1 MLSLQ
6 NILASEGQ
14 EFIDNLF
21 NKEVVV
27 TEKLNAATLSFR
39 KEHTSE
45 MDLNRKLTFYKGSG
59 AGKKRITIADKVMTT
74 FYASGMTYLNNMSG
88 LIIDRIPANWTFV
101 CRYFPNHQPSFINYS
116 VLPKNNLVLSCI
128 ITNGGTKIDDAD
140 DLRGW
145 AEMFDIAWQEPV
157 FRGYL
162 SEYQKERL
170 TDYIKDGSNGKD
182 SFARFIITML
192 NPSLT
197 HSIYQEDGFDAPIDG
212 FIFKFISDDG
222 ITKPVSA
229 KLIDP
234 YMSNLIS
241 RSKAKKGFEDNKDV
255 LLSDFT
261 IFMMSQDLD
270 SIILTEKTDD
280 DRYLELFYRL
290 FNRYIKFKK
299 AQLEDFDIDTN
310 DIVKESIDIDFSVDL
325 DKISNETTKKLLKE
339 NPEYRNIFKT
349 LLGSFRT
356 KKPEDYK
363 SLVMAPNV
371 VRMFNTM
378 VDKIAEKSKEG
389 HKSKNLSFSDY
400 LSTIRKKDITTLD
413 ISNAPD
419 EVKDEM
425 GVSEPKETRQRE
437 PLSFADFK
445 KKDERKE
452 KKEDDEKRMDNI
464 EDMIRQMKDSIK
476 DISDEVRKSQKEG
489 EKQTEKIEK
498 LEDTTESIKDDE
510 DGDDKKSA
518 GTKHDEGEGAGDR
531 KDGKHGDVKHDT
543 GDDKHDDEDSDS
555 DSEGSEDSDSD
566 EGHDD
571 VESDAA
577 DHDGE
582 KGGDDDGGEDG
593 KKDDDDTSDE
603 DKDDKKEDK
612 HSFGGL

>member
-6 NILASEGQ
+6 NILNTEGQ

-27 TEKLNAATLSFR
+27 IEKLNAATLSF
-39 KEHTSE
+39 KKKHTSE

-59 AGKKRITIADKVMTT
+59 ANKKEITIADKVMTT
-74 FYASGMTYLNNMSG
+74 FYSNGMTYLSNMSN

-128 ITNGGTKIDDAD
+128 ITNGGTKIDNVD
-140 DLRGW
+140 DLRTW
-145 AEMFDIAWQEPV
+145 AEMFDIAYQEPV
-157 FRGYL
+157 FKGYL

-170 TDYIKDGSNGKD
+170 TDYIKDGSNNKD

-197 HSIYQEDGFDAPIDG
+197 HSIYQEDGFDSPIDG

-222 ITKPVSA
+222 VTKPISA

-234 YMSNLIS
+234 YMSSLIAK
-241 RSKAKKGFEDNKDV
+241 SKAKKGFNDNKDV

-310 DIVKESIDIDFSVDL
+310 DVVKESIDIDFSVDI

-378 VDKIAEKSKEG
+378 VDKIADKAKEG
-389 HKSKNLSFSDY
+389 HESKNLSFSDY
-400 LSTIRKKDITTLD
+400 LSTIKKKDITTID
-413 ISNAPD
+413 INNAPD

-425 GVSEPKETRQRE
+425 GLTEPKETKQRE

-445 KKDERKE
+445 KKDEKEEDE
-452 KKEDDEKRMDNI
+452 KKDEKKLKSI
-464 EDMIRQMKDSIK
+464 EDMIKQLKDTVK
-476 DISDEVRKSQKEG
+476 DISDEVKKSKEEE
-489 EKQTEKIEK
+489 EKQTEKIED
-498 LEDTTESIKDDE
+498 LEKDNKDGDKEEDKKDD
-510 DGDDKKSA
+510 GKKS
-518 GTKHDEGEGAGDR
+518 DEKEKKSDN
-531 KDGKHGDVKHDT
+531 KS
-543 GDDKHDDEDSDS
+543 DEDNGDS
-555 DSEGSEDSDSD
+555 DDEGSEDNSDKSD
-566 EGHDD
+566 EKEEDKKDEKEEKSEEKSDD
-571 VESDAA
+571 
-577 DHDGE
+577 
-582 KGGDDDGGEDG
+582 
-593 KKDDDDTSDE
+593 KKDDS
-603 DKDDKKEDK
+603 
-612 HSFGGL
+612 SIGGL

>member
-6 NILASEGQ
+6 NILNTEGQ
-14 EFIDNLF
+14 EFIDNLL
-21 NKEVVV
+21 NKKVIVI
-27 TEKLNAATLSFR
+27 EKLNAATLSF
-39 KEHTSE
+39 KKKHTSE

-59 AGKKRITIADKVMTT
+59 VNKKEITIADKVMTT
-74 FYASGMTYLNNMSG
+74 FYANGMTYLSNMSN

-128 ITNGGTKIDDAD
+128 ITNGGTKIDNVD
-140 DLRGW
+140 DLRTW
-145 AEMFDIAWQEPV
+145 AEMFDIAYQEPV
-157 FRGYL
+157 FKGYL

-170 TDYIKDGSNGKD
+170 TDYIKDGSNNKG

-197 HSIYQEDGFDAPIDG
+197 HSIYQEDGFESPIDG

-222 ITKPVSA
+222 VTKPVSA

-234 YMSNLIS
+234 YMSSLIAK
-241 RSKAKKGFEDNKDV
+241 SKAKKGFDDNKDV

-310 DIVKESIDIDFSVDL
+310 DIVKESIEIDFSVDIE
-325 DKISNETTKKLLKE
+325 KISNETTKKLLKE

-400 LSTIRKKDITTLD
+400 LSTIKKKDITTLD
-413 ISNAPD
+413 INNAPD

-425 GVSEPKETRQRE
+425 GLTEPKEIKQRE

-445 KKDERKE
+445 KKDEKKEDE
-452 KKEDDEKRMDNI
+452 KKEEKKLKSI
-464 EDMIRQMKDSIK
+464 EDMIKQLKDSVK
-476 DISDEVRKSQKEG
+476 DISDEVKKSKEEE
-489 EKQTEKIEK
+489 EKQTEKIED
-498 LEDTTESIKDDE
+498 LEKENKE
-510 DGDDKKSA
+510 EKEEKKS
-518 GTKHDEGEGAGDR
+518 DEKEEKSDNKSN
-531 KDGKHGDVKHDT
+531 KDNG
-543 GDDKHDDEDSDS
+543 DSD
-555 DSEGSEDSDSD
+555 DEGSEDDSNNNSDDNDKEEKDNKDEKEEKSD
-566 EGHDD
+566 DKSNE
-571 VESDAA
+571 
-577 DHDGE
+577 
-582 KGGDDDGGEDG
+582 
-593 KKDDDDTSDE
+593 KKDDS
-603 DKDDKKEDK
+603 
-612 HSFGGL
+612 SFGGL